1 MALLRWFPNDFFQPI
16 TKTMEKTREEIQ
28 MDALLRSSDG
38 VEVASGLKLY
48 PVTFGTLLAL
58 RKLKNAMVA
67 DFMEGREL
75 QMADFEAMA
84 QFFWVHTRPW
94 SVVQEALA
102 YESASPG
109 YIGAQVLEFAGM
121 LTPGMIKTIMQ
132 QLGQMGKEAKQVQ
145 VEVIPDARHK
155 DSDAPKNLLSHPAL
169 HG

>member
-1 MALLRWFPNDFFQPI
+1 
-16 TKTMEKTREEIQ
+16 MENTREEIQ
-28 MDALLRSSDG
+28 TEALLRGSDG
-38 VEVASGLKLY
+38 VEVAPGLKVY

-75 QMADFEAMA
+75 LLADFEPMA

-102 YESASPG
+102 YEAASPG
-109 YIGAQVLEFAGM
+109 YIDAQVMEFAGM
-121 LTPGMIKTIMQ
+121 LSPESIKAMMVK
-132 QLGQMGKEAKQVQ
+132 LGQMGKEAKQVQ
-145 VEVIPDARHK
+145 VEVIPDKRHNA
-155 DSDAPKNLLSHPAL
+155 SDAPKNSQSHPAL